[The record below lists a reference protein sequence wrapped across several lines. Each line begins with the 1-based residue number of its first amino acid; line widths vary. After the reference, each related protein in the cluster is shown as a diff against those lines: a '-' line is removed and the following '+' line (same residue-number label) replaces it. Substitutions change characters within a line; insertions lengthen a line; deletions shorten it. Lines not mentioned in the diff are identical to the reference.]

1 MGLYTIKTF
10 LSRKN
15 VNSRLHNF
23 HKILAKKMKMI
34 YKVFYR
40 SVAQPGSALVWGAS
54 GHGFKSR
61 HSDQYDDN
69 QETDT
74 FEYPFF
80 CCLQEKYCR

>member
-61 HSDQYDDN
+61 HSDQKHPLTNVRGLFLLMDMVG
-69 QETDT
+69 E
-74 FEYPFF
+74 
-80 CCLQEKYCR
+80 